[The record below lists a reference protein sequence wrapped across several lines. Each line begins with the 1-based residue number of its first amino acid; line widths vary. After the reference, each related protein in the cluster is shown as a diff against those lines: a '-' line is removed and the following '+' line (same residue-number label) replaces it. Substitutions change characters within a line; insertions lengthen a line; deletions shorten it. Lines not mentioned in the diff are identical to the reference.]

1 MQPLYDKI
9 GANYSR
15 TRCADAAITATLAE
29 LLAVQAEGNY
39 LDLACGS
46 GNYTRAL
53 AAVAGTWYGVDIS
66 ATMIRQALIQQDMV
80 QRSWHKH
87 AQDDSV
93 HWQLGMAN
101 ALPYKHGFF
110 DGVLCTLS
118 IHHFADLHRSF
129 REAYRVMGQGRFVLF
144 TAFPKQMRGYW
155 LCHYFPQ
162 MMKRA
167 IAQMPTEARVTAAL
181 QSAGFEIE
189 RIVPF
194 CVSNSLT
201 DLFLYSGKARPEQ
214 YLDPDVR
221 ANISSFSELCSSKEL
236 DHGLQRLQ
244 QDIAS
249 GAFAQ
254 VAESYR
260 IGQGDYAYVVARKS
274 L

>member
-9 GANYSR
+9 GASYSR

-29 LLAVQAEGNY
+29 LLAVHAEGNY

-46 GNYTRAL
+46 GNYTLAL
-53 AAVAGTWYGVDIS
+53 AALAGTWYGVDLS
-66 ATMIRQALIQQDMV
+66 ETMIRQARV
-80 QRSWHKH
+80 QRPWHKH
-87 AQDDSV
+87 AQDASV
-93 HWQLGMAN
+93 YWQLGTAN
-101 ALPYKHGFF
+101 ALPYKNAFF

-118 IHHFADLHRSF
+118 IHHFSNLHRAF
-129 REAYRVMGQGRFVLF
+129 REAYRVMRQGRIVLF

-194 CVSNSLT
+194 CVNNGLT

-214 YLDPDVR
+214 YLDPEVR
-221 ANISSFSELCSSKEL
+221 ANISSFSELCNSKEL
-236 DHGLQRLQ
+236 ASGLQRLQ

>member
-1 MQPLYDKI
+1 MQPLYDRI
-9 GANYSR
+9 GTSYSR

-29 LLAVQAEGNY
+29 LLAVQTEGNY

-46 GNYTRAL
+46 GNYTLAL
-53 AAVAGTWYGVDIS
+53 AALAGTWHGVDLS
-66 ATMIRQALIQQDMV
+66 ETMLRQARV
-80 QRSWHKH
+80 QRPWHTH
-87 AQDDSV
+87 AQDTRGDSRV
-93 HWQLGMAN
+93 HWQLGTAN
-101 ALPYKHGFF
+101 ALPYKNGFF
-110 DGVLCTLS
+110 DGALCTLS
-118 IHHFADLHRSF
+118 IHHFADLHTSF
-129 REAYRVMGQGRFVLF
+129 REAYRVMRQGRFALF

-167 IAQMPTEARVTAAL
+167 IEQMPTEARVTAAL

-194 CVSNSLT
+194 CVNNRLT

-214 YLDPDVR
+214 YLDPEVR
-221 ANISSFSELCSSKEL
+221 ANISCFSELCSSKEL
-236 DHGLQRLQ
+236 ASGLQHLQ

-254 VAESYR
+254 VADSYR